1 VKEMTANRDMSNR
14 ALFAWFL
21 IFAGCAFVIQSV
33 TFGGQLFAVYWI
45 PVNIKI
51 LVIGLEMQFIGSILL
66 LVSNRKKNTE
76 T

>member
-1 VKEMTANRDMSNR
+1 MSNK

-21 IFAGCAFVIQSV
+21 IFAGCAFVIHSV
-33 TFGGQLFAVYWI
+33 IFGQLFAVYWI

-51 LVIGLEMQFIGSILL
+51 LVIGIEMQFIGSILL